1 MATQVEILREKLRIE
16 ELIDSFSSRRDK
28 LEWDLSIAKDN
39 IASFDRRLKLLQSNP
54 QEYFEKVKMEKA
66 VLRQY
71 GLG

>member
-1 MATQVEILREKLRIE
+1 MATQVEISREKLRIE